1 MCNSESDN
9 YSLCGVV
16 YICVSVLELFAV
28 PHRPE
33 CKLWVRAVSSDG
45 LCIYFREQQKKNT
58 IQKISCIKMQYVNS
72 V

>member
-16 YICVSVLELFAV
+16 YICVCVLELFAV

-45 LCIYFREQQKKNT
+45 LCIYFREQQKKKYNT
-58 IQKISCIKMQYVNS
+58 KNIVYQDAVR
-72 V
+72 